1 MHYIYR
7 SKGEPIEKDLEEFIN
22 NRTPVGVIS
31 ELDDSKLISTEEL
44 KNITMLV
51 NKAPKKYEEY
61 TSYSLPFNFNIP
73 NSVYHINFRNS
84 VDAGKNDVTYKMFIG
99 ANVLTHVQV
108 LDNKNN
114 VLDDITNQQILSNKF
129 ILINNSVLFSDE
141 LDLNYKS
148 ITFTGNLQVY
158 NFYDIGKKFE
168 DISPERGHGI
178 YKPIIKT
185 INTTDY
191 VSFYEDADYRKN
203 IYYYYVISKD
213 INGNISDISNT
224 GIIETSEPELEFTL
238 KASSDYYGNE
248 SPTFD
253 EVLGSASS
261 IDEIRVDK
269 EKLISSIVPTDGI
282 SIYVSD
288 LDEDGSRILKVT
300 NVWNSDSRKLM
311 LRNKKVLKGINS
323 CIDENST
330 KINVESDA
338 FIFDD
343 DKEEVLIDKIEVLKK
358 DVTLLSEEERNK
370 PLKYT
375 DVSSKV
381 LKVFV
386 RQGGVYYEEY
396 FIKNKDIQTNDYD
409 YPAYLV
415 SSITLN
421 SRFPSLKINDVG
433 IRGNKYNYTVYLY
446 DKYKKISKAIVSVV

>member
-31 ELDDSKLISTEEL
+31 ESDDIKLISTEEL

-51 NKAPKKYEEY
+51 NKDPKNYEGY
-61 TSYSLPFNFNIP
+61 ISYSLPFNFNIP
-73 NSVYHINFRNS
+73 NSVYCINFKNS
-84 VDAGKNDVTYKMFIG
+84 VDAEKNDVIYKMFIG

-114 VLDDITNQQILSNKF
+114 ILDDISDQQILSNKF
-129 ILINNSVLFSDE
+129 ILINNSVLFSNE

-168 DISPERGHGI
+168 NISPERGHGI

-191 VSFYEDADYRKN
+191 VSFYEDVDYRKN

-224 GIIETSEPELEFTL
+224 GIIEISESELEFTL
-238 KASSDYYGNE
+238 KASSDYYENE
-248 SPTFD
+248 NPTFD
-253 EVLGSASS
+253 EVLGTAFS

-282 SIYVSD
+282 SIYASEVE
-288 LDEDGSRILKVT
+288 EDGSRMLKVT

-421 SRFPSLKINDVG
+421 SRFPNLKINDVG

>member
-282 SIYVSD
+282 SIYASD
-288 LDEDGSRILKVT
+288 LEEDGSRILKVT

-370 PLKYT
+370 PLKYI
-375 DVSSKV
+375 DASSKV

-421 SRFPSLKINDVG
+421 SRFPNLKINDVG